1 MKNILLIGPGA
12 VGSLC
17 GAGLLKAESLDFRVL
32 ADDARIQRYRRTGH
46 YLNGELLPYC
56 YQTLDELGSWCPD
69 LILIATKSNGLRQ
82 LPQLMQLCVEKRHT
96 VILPLLNG
104 ISSPFFLKKLFPENP
119 VLQGFF
125 LGHASYREENRITH
139 IVTESKSG
147 AEAWAAKRFIDCT
160 GDGDLGALAGCSF
173 EFGGP
178 DGNTQPSSFI
188 GIVCGLDPVAV
199 QDFLAPHGGKP
210 RLKELM
216 ESHGIFPTYGM
227 PSLFHFGQG
236 IFGLM
241 SNHGYKVNAIDADNL
256 TAKVLEGRK
265 ELHAHVA
272 FLRSLG
278 GIWSNIALAGSSDN
292 LGVRE
297 GRRLKGME
305 YVDWRHLGSGGRCDN
320 AVCRATFCV
329 DVHAPDPAKGNV
341 IADQKVQTKPY
352 DIPWGALVS
361 AERENLLMAG
371 RCISGDFIAHS
382 SYRVTGDAVPMGEA
396 AGIGAAISVRE
407 NILPSQVK
415 GVPFFSVEQ

>member
-1 MKNILLIGPGA
+1 MEQYCESTRKIPVKGEYDIIVCGGGPAGVAAALAAARQGASVMLIERNQCCGGIWTSGAMPWVLDHKNKCGILAEIRELSLKRGGVIH
-12 VGSLC
+12 VSGSLSC
-17 GAGLLKAESLDFRVL
+17 PPEPLKLLLEELLLKAGV
-32 ADDARIQRYRRTGH
+32 RIRYGTLITGVH
-46 YLNGELLPYC
+46 
-56 YQTLDELGSWCPD
+56 
-69 LILIATKSNGLRQ
+69 
-82 LPQLMQLCVEKRHT
+82 
-96 VILPLLNG
+96 
-104 ISSPFFLKKLFPENP
+104 LKN
-119 VLQGFF
+119 
-125 LGHASYREENRITH
+125 NRITH

-292 LGVRE
+292 LGIRE

-329 DVHAPDPAKGNV
+329 DVHAPDPSKGNV